1 MNRILSIILLAFM
14 LISLVGITALVAQE
28 GQRVDLSV
36 QPVPEMQPEGDNRS
50 PSQDEVEEIAAA
62 SEPQGIEG
70 GTFVAVA
77 DNDRYPG
84 TIAGKRYHVCED
96 GTVEEVI
103 DTEDKTNWR
112 YGKIHPRLLA
122 DEIGKPQKKVLIQLH
137 NGFAFQ
143 AAEPVRLSYQASI
156 ETLSDQIR
164 QKIRQHQQLRT
175 RQGAEESVDTEL
187 DPYPRQL
194 RDELVVLHRQLDQ
207 QLDQKR
213 THIAQVICQ
222 QMAPRMD
229 AIRQWL
235 QMRQC
240 RIDSESALAGCFGC
254 EMTPADIEAAAL
266 LADVE
271 NLTPDSEC
279 SYDLDQSNCMLGSSG
294 FWNAGYDGGAYD
306 VAIIDSGIRETH
318 TYLKY
323 RNPPDNNPRDIYKKT
338 PGYDSSHGTRTAGV
352 VASTHS
358 TFKGVAF
365 GLDKIFDARSGSM
378 ATSMASIDWVLNHSS
393 GDSPEAINHSFSY
406 YEYDDEFGD
415 YERFL
420 DAVVYAM
427 DTMVTK
433 SAGNAGLVEL
443 GYPQSANVMSV
454 ANLSIY
460 DTCTTSDDVIRSSSS
475 RGPTDSGRRKP
486 DITAPGADTW
496 STDTASNTAFAN
508 HGGTSAAA
516 PHVAGAI
523 LLLQDAGVT
532 SPIAQK
538 AILINTATTW
548 SDNDTLDTYGDDGPV
563 DGDRWDKSYGWGV
576 MNLAHANFHRTDFFI
591 DSVVAR
597 NDTPAADDY
606 KLYKG
611 YMYANEKATVV
622 WNRRVAYNGS
632 SNPTTYYATT
642 DINLRAYDETTGSQF
657 DSDLVHSG
665 NNVHQISTSTAR
677 SVIIKVYCWSSSISG
692 ASSETFALAT
702 EENFDRVSPPSF
714 STTLTMPSLIYFNT
728 QFVVKANITNTGGVM
743 AQNVSVDLTLPAG
756 FSLVSGA
763 DPQIVGD
770 IQAGQTAQATWTV
783 QSGGTMGTFTIS
795 TAISSSCYAETYTG
809 FASRTIT
816 VSSSALPNLTYTTET
831 GWSYPI
837 VPRNLGD
844 SGGTD
849 CLITATLPGN
859 TDDTY
864 FNWVVRNAGSVAA
877 GAYQMR
883 LYVDDRLFESSNLT
897 SHPAM
902 HNYRWL
908 NQLYPGNTITGGRH
922 TVSYWLD
929 VNDTVGET
937 NETDNEWARQFIW
950 SPYALSDD
958 TPLLRNAP
966 PVSDGG
972 WDRLTGTKW
981 YNNDGFSFV
990 LGYSGSN
997 KWWSAVG
1004 ILPAA
1009 DTANYDLRLWDI
1021 GSYTGSEGGFGSG
1034 YLEYSTYGGS
1044 ASDFVIVNDNKAA
1057 AGTYYVGVINANTA
1071 ASQYR
1076 IEESTS
1082 LPLGRRP
1089 GTEWNGPYVQA
1100 MTNVLDMYE
1109 VYLPTGTYYILLDQT
1124 AGSCDLGMSLY
1135 APSTVTARKNEYLTD
1150 AYANNLAEGADESF
1164 QLTITTAGYYGLAV
1178 WKVDSSDYN
1187 KSTTYRI
1194 AVGNPAVKLLSPN
1207 GGEVIPANTL
1217 RTITWD
1223 NFGNLDHT
1231 VRLELSRNNGTTWT
1245 PIINSTDNDG
1255 SYTWNVPLPGS
1266 TQCLIRV
1273 TSNADPAYTDISDA
1287 VFTIDGSGIPAD
1299 IHIRQDSANILSG
1312 GSFDFARVNLGF
1324 YRDVEFTINNLGG
1337 VNLNLT
1343 GSPYVQITGP
1353 DAAAFVV
1360 TAQPATPIGSME
1372 SNSFTIRFSPA
1383 AVRTYLATV
1392 QIASSDPDE
1401 NPYTF
1406 TLKGIGSL
1414 PWTFYVDDDAPSDP
1428 GPNNPGLSDPLED
1441 GSSDHPFDMI
1451 QEAIQAASH
1460 ADTVIVRIGT
1470 YNENINFLGKNITVE
1485 STNPLNWTTVSSTV
1499 IDAKGI
1505 GSVVT
1510 FVSGETSQCVL
1521 SGFNIRNGGG
1531 TEVTFVGMPT
1541 VAGGG
1546 IFAKD
1551 SNPTIANSIIAYNN
1565 AELGGGLYASSADV
1579 DLLNCHLY
1587 RNRATNYHGG
1597 GLYLTDNSNVSI
1609 EACKLYTN
1617 TAVSA
1622 GGAIAIQM
1630 GSNAGIEDCDIYLN
1644 TADSGGGIYVANSAK
1659 TSLNHCR
1666 IFNNSVTGRN
1676 GKGGGIKLWSAPIK
1690 VYNTTFYGNSAAVEG
1705 GAVQCAY
1712 TDGVLLNSCI
1722 FWNNTAPSGPNV
1734 YLRYTESSVS
1744 YASVMT
1750 IKYSDVMNGLA
1761 SCVVDAGCTLN
1772 YDRSNFDKDP
1782 LFATPGSDFHLL
1794 SKAGRWNPTL
1804 NAWVK
1809 DATTSACIDAGDPT
1823 LKWAAELWPH
1833 GKRINV
1839 GGYGGT
1845 PQASMS
1851 PSSVGLLCDF
1861 DNDGLVEIDDLRR
1874 MADVWL
1880 EADLL
1885 LEENTTRSGRVDLAD
1900 FSLCSSQWLLTE

>member
-1 MNRILSIILLAFM
+1 MSRIISIILLTSV
-14 LISLVGITALVAQE
+14 LIGLLGVTALVAQE
-28 GQRVDLSV
+28 GQRVDFSL
-36 QPVPEMQPEGDNRS
+36 PPIPEIQAEGDNPS
-50 PSQDEVEEIAAA
+50 PSQDEVTAAP
-62 SEPQGIEG
+62 EPQDIEG
-70 GTFVAVA
+70 GTFVAVG

-84 TIAGKRYHVCED
+84 TLAGKRYHVCED
-96 GTVEEVI
+96 GTVEQVI
-103 DTEDKTNWR
+103 DTEDKTDWR
-112 YGKIHPRLLA
+112 YGKIHPRLLV
-122 DEIGKPQKKVLIQLH
+122 DEIGKTQKKVLIKLQ
-137 NGFAFQ
+137 NGFAYQ
-143 AAEPVRLSYQASI
+143 AAEQVRLNYQGSI
-156 ETLSDQIR
+156 DTLGDQIR

-175 RQGAEESVDTEL
+175 RLGAEESVDAEL

-194 RDELVVLHRQLDQ
+194 RDELVTMHQQLDRQLDQ
-207 QLDQKR
+207 MR
-213 THIAQVICQ
+213 TQSAQAIHQ

-229 AIRQWL
+229 AVRQWL

-240 RIDSESALAGCFGC
+240 RINSESALAGCFGS
-254 EMTPADIEAAAL
+254 EMSPEDIEAAAQ
-266 LADVE
+266 LADIE
-271 NLTPDSEC
+271 SLTPDSEC
-279 SYDLDQSNCMLGSSG
+279 SYDLDQSNCMFGTSG

-306 VAIIDSGIRETH
+306 VAIIDSGVRETH

-323 RNPPDNNPRDIYKKT
+323 RNPPLNNPRDIYKKT
-338 PGYDSSHGTRTAGV
+338 AGYSDSHGTRTAGV

-358 TFKGVAF
+358 TYKGVAF
-365 GLDKIFDARSGSM
+365 GLDKLFDARSGSM
-378 ATSMASIDWVLNHSS
+378 GTSMASIDWVLNHSS
-393 GDSPEAINHSFSY
+393 GDAPEAINHSFSY
-406 YEYDDEFGD
+406 YDYDDEFGD

-420 DAVVYAM
+420 DAVVYSM
-427 DTMVTK
+427 GTMVTK
-433 SAGNAGLVEL
+433 SAGNSGLVEL
-443 GYPQSANVMSV
+443 GYPQSANVISV
-454 ANLSIY
+454 ANLIIN
-460 DTCTTSDDVIRSSSS
+460 DTCTASDDVIRSSSS

-486 DITAPGADTW
+486 DITAPGYDTW
-496 STDTASNTAFAN
+496 STDIASNTAFAN

-516 PHVAGAI
+516 PHVAGAV
-523 LLLQDAGVT
+523 LLLQDAGVAT
-532 SPIAQK
+532 PIAQK

-563 DGDRWDKSYGWGV
+563 GGDRWDNSYGWGV
-576 MNLAHANFHRTDFFI
+576 MNLAHANLHRTDYFI
-591 DSVVAR
+591 DSVVPR

-611 YMYANEKATVV
+611 YMYSNEKATVV
-622 WNRRVAYNGS
+622 WNRRVVYNGS
-632 SNPTTYYATT
+632 SNPTTYYSTT
-642 DINLRAYDETTGSQF
+642 DINVRAYDESTGSQF
-657 DSDLVHSG
+657 DSDLVHGG
-665 NNVHQISTSTAR
+665 NNVHQISTSTGR
-677 SVIIKVYCWSSSISG
+677 GVVIKVYCWSSSIDG
-692 ASSETFALAT
+692 ASAETFALAT

-728 QFVVKANITNTGGVM
+728 QFVVKANITNNGGVM
-743 AQNVSVDLTLPAG
+743 AQNVSANLTLPAG
-756 FSLVSGA
+756 FTLISGT
-763 DPQIVGD
+763 DPQNVGD

-783 QSGGTMGTFTIS
+783 QSGGSSGTSAIS
-795 TAISSSCYAETYTG
+795 VAVSSSCYAETYTG
-809 FASRTIT
+809 SASRNIT
-816 VSSSALPNLTYTTET
+816 VSSTALPNLTYTTET

-837 VPRNLGD
+837 VPRNIGG

-849 CLITATLPGN
+849 CLITDTLPGN

-883 LYVDDRLFESSNLT
+883 LYVDDRLFDTASLT
-897 SHPAM
+897 SHPAT

-908 NQLYPGNTITGGRH
+908 NQLYAGDTITGGRH

-929 VNDTVGET
+929 VNDNVGET

-990 LGYSGSN
+990 FGYSGSN

-1021 GSYTGSEGGFGSG
+1021 GSYTGSQVGFGGG

-1057 AGTYYVGVINANTA
+1057 SGTYYAGVINANGA
-1071 ASQYR
+1071 SSQYR

-1082 LPLGRRP
+1082 LSLSRRP
-1089 GTEWNGPYVQA
+1089 GTEWNGSYVKA
-1100 MTNVLDMYE
+1100 TTNVLDMYE
-1109 VYLPTGTYYILLDQT
+1109 VYLPIGTYYILLDQT

-1135 APSTVTARKNEYLTD
+1135 DQSTVTARKNEYITD

-1164 QLTITTAGYYGLAV
+1164 QLNITTAGFYGLAV

-1187 KSTTYRI
+1187 KSATYRI

-1207 GGEVIPANTL
+1207 GGEVIPANTS

-1245 PIINSTDNDG
+1245 PIVNSTDNDG
-1255 SYTWNVPLPGS
+1255 SYTWNVPLPSS
-1266 TQCLIRV
+1266 TQCLVRV
-1273 TSNADPAYTDISDA
+1273 TSTADASYTDVSDA

-1299 IHIRQDSANILSG
+1299 IHVRQDASDIPTG
-1312 GSFDFARVNLGF
+1312 GGFDFERVNLGF
-1324 YRDVEFTINNLGG
+1324 YQEVEFTIDNLGG

-1343 GSPYVQITGP
+1343 GSPRVQVTGA
-1353 DAAAFVV
+1353 DAASFVV

-1372 SNSFTIRFSPA
+1372 SKTFTIRFTPA
-1383 AVRTYLATV
+1383 ATRTYLATV

-1406 TLKGIGSL
+1406 ALKGIGSL
-1414 PWTFYVDDDAPSDP
+1414 PLTFYVDDDAPSDP
-1428 GPNNPGLSDPLED
+1428 GPDNPGLSDPLED
-1441 GSSDHPFDMI
+1441 GSSGHPFDMI
-1451 QEAIQAASH
+1451 QEAIDAAFH

-1470 YNENINFLGKNITVE
+1470 YNENINLLGKNITVE
-1485 STNPLNWTTVSSTV
+1485 STNPLNWTTVANTR

-1505 GSVVT
+1505 GTVVT
-1510 FVSGETSQCVL
+1510 FASGETSQCIL
-1521 SGFNIRNGGG
+1521 SGFTIRNGGG
-1531 TEVTFVGMPT
+1531 TEVTFVGIPT

-1546 IFAKD
+1546 VFAKD

-1565 AELGGGLYASSADV
+1565 AELGGGIYASNADI

-1597 GLYLTDNSNVSI
+1597 GLYLTDGSNVSI
-1609 EACKLYTN
+1609 ETCKLYTN

-1622 GGAIAIQM
+1622 GGGIAIQT
-1630 GSNAGIEDCDIYLN
+1630 GSNAGIDDCDIYLN
-1644 TADSGGGIYVANSAK
+1644 TADSGGGVYVANSGK
-1659 TSLNHCR
+1659 TSLTHCR
-1666 IFNNSVTGRN
+1666 IFNNSASGRISR
-1676 GKGGGIKLWSAPIK
+1676 GGGMKLWGSPIR
-1690 VYNTTFYGNSAAVEG
+1690 VYNTTFYGNSAAGEG

-1712 TDGVLLNSCI
+1712 TDEALFNSCI

-1734 YLRYTESSVS
+1734 YLRYNESGVP

-1750 IKYSDVMNGLA
+1750 IKYSDVMDGQA

-1782 LFATPGSDFHLL
+1782 LFANPGTDFHLL

-1809 DATTSACIDAGDPT
+1809 DASTSACIDAGDQA

-1833 GKRINV
+1833 GKRVNV

-1851 PSSVGLLCDF
+1851 PSVVGLLCDF
-1861 DNDGLVEIDDLRR
+1861 DNDGIVEIDDLRR

-1900 FSLCSSQWLLTE
+1900 FSLCSGQWLLTE